1 VATTIYPTI
10 SEALAKAAHTVRAP
24 MTWDPVDH
32 LLSRFAFGPTA
43 AARAAV
49 SGSSVTA
56 WYNDQVSLGGRYP
69 GYTGNALVAAE
80 GPMLSMSPAL
90 VRQTLKAAGNE
101 FGWTAMD
108 QLSRVTLGLQVWSQA
123 QLYETLVDFFSNHL
137 NVTNHSGDL
146 WNTRHVYD
154 RDVIRAHAMGSFTNM
169 LLASAKSPAM
179 LLYLNLAQS
188 SKYAVNENYGR
199 ELLELHTVGMV
210 YSEADVKNASYLLT
224 GRTVDINTFEY
235 TYSAANHKTGAVKVL
250 GFSHANSLTTDGKAG
265 ADAMIT
271 YLAKHPSTAKRLAEK
286 LCLRFVSDAPSATL
300 VDAVAKA
307 YLDSKTQIM
316 PMVSTI
322 LRSDEFW
329 SSRGAKVRRPAEHLI
344 ATLRVL
350 GTQPATM
357 AGALEALHWM
367 TAMVGHVPLDWVDPD
382 GYPDVAPAWRGS
394 GTLLRQWQL
403 NLGMAGDW
411 WSQFAKSDKT
421 ALYGGAP
428 ANSGDAIARL
438 GVRLTG
444 TPLPSAHLDALQ
456 TFLGEPATTP
466 MAYSSLRWLISPL
479 IALILDGPRHA
490 FR

>member
-1 VATTIYPTI
+1 MAIHSSI
-10 SEALAKAAHTVRAP
+10 SEALAQATRTARSP

-43 AARAAV
+43 EARAAV
-49 SGSSVTA
+49 KASSVTA
-56 WYNDQVSLGGRYP
+56 WYNDQVALATRYR
-69 GYTGNALVAAE
+69 GYTGNAAVAAE
-80 GPMLSMSPAL
+80 GPLLGLSPAL
-90 VRQTLKAAGNE
+90 VRQALKTAGNE

-108 QLSRVTLGLQVWSQA
+108 QLTRVTLGLQVWSQA
-123 QLYETLVDFFSNHL
+123 QLFETLVDFFANHL

-154 RDVIRAHAMGSFTNM
+154 RDVIRAHAMGSFTSM

-188 SKYAVNENYGR
+188 SKNAVNENYGR

-224 GRTVDINTFEY
+224 GRTIDIQTFEY
-235 TYSAANHKTGAVKVL
+235 LYNPANHRTGAVKVL
-250 GFSHANSLTTDGKAG
+250 GFAHANSSTADGKTG

-271 YLAKHPSTAKRLAEK
+271 YLAKHPATAKRLAEK
-286 LCLRFVSDAPSATL
+286 LCVRFVSDTPSSTL
-300 VDAVAKA
+300 VAAVAKA
-307 YLDSKTQIM
+307 YTDSGTRIL

-329 SSRGAKVRRPAEHLI
+329 SARGLKVRRPAEHVV

-350 GTQPATM
+350 GTQPA
-357 AGALEALHWM
+357 ALQTGKAIEALHWM
-367 TAMVGHVPLDWVDPD
+367 SAAVGHVPLDWVDPD
-382 GYPDVAPAWRGS
+382 GYPDVATAWRS
-394 GTLLRQWQL
+394 AGTLLKLWQF

-411 WSQFAKSDKT
+411 WAQFAKFDKT
-421 ALYGGAP
+421 TLYGGTP

-444 TPLPSAHLDALQ
+444 TPLPSAHLSALQ

-466 MAYSSLRWLISPL
+466 MANSTLRWLISPL